1 MVLRKLMGL
10 LACIAI
16 LGFATVAMA
25 ADTPVLIAAAVGSV
39 TAAYDRTTVGVMR

>member
-25 ADTPVLIAAAVGSV
+25 DVPNLDLSFAAMAELP
-39 TAAYDRTTVGVMR
+39 